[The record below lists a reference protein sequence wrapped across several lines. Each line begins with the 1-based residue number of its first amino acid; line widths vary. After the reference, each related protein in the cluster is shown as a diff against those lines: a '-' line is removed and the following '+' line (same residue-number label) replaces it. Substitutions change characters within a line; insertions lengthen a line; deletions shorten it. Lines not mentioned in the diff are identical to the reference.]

1 MVGGALAVGV
11 VEHDVLGARQRG
23 GGVHGGRHI
32 EQGQLQVRRRR
43 GRLLGVVLL
52 HRQRLVV
59 AAGRRPPESGQG
71 HEMLR
76 LWIKNSGHRAPAA
89 ETGSGWS

>member
-23 GGVHGGRHI
+23 GGVHGRRHV
-32 EQGQLQVRRRR
+32 QQRQLQVRRRG

-59 AAGRRPPESGQG
+59 AAGSRQPGWGQCDNAF
-71 HEMLR
+71 R
-76 LWIKNSGHRAPAA
+76 LWMH
-89 ETGSGWS
+89 